1 MQKCYEWPT
10 LGWQLWCEQ
19 MFGGLCLITW
29 LHISQ
34 SQQNILQHSQHWHSH
49 TLCLISISNHNYEE
63 CRMNVEYLQS
73 TLCIQIMHLLQ
84 IAKLTTKL
92 LLSISLTIS
101 SIIQCSLYNFQFN
114 LTWLYSVIHICDVH
128 RSGCVCYTCE
138 YCSYS
143 SEGCLPK
150 KKSIWRDIVPTSYYP
165 LPLQK

>member
-84 IAKLTTKL
+84 IAKLTTEL

-114 LTWLYSVIHICDVH
+114 LTWLSSVIHICDVH
-128 RSGCVCYTCE
+128 RSGCVCYTCK

-143 SEGCLPK
+143 SYFPFVNCPWYLFWK
-150 KKSIWRDIVPTSYYP
+150 INDQMIN
-165 LPLQK
+165 

>member
-34 SQQNILQHSQHWHSH
+34 SQQNILQHSQHWHSQ

-84 IAKLTTKL
+84 IAKLTTEL

-114 LTWLYSVIHICDVH
+114 LTWLYSVIFVMCIEVDVYVTLVNIVHIHLISLLWTV
-128 RSGCVCYTCE
+128 RGIFF
-138 YCSYS
+138 
-143 SEGCLPK
+143 GK
-150 KKSIWRDIVPTSYYP
+150 
-165 LPLQK
+165 

>member
-84 IAKLTTKL
+84 IAKLTTEL
-92 LLSISLTIS
+92 LLSISPTIS

-114 LTWLYSVIHICDVH
+114 FILLYLWCASKWMYMLHLWILFIFILFPFCELSVAYFLEKMI
-128 RSGCVCYTCE
+128 
-138 YCSYS
+138 
-143 SEGCLPK
+143 K
-150 KKSIWRDIVPTSYYP
+150 W
-165 LPLQK
+165 

>member
-63 CRMNVEYLQS
+63 WEWMWNIYNLHYVFK
-73 TLCIQIMHLLQ
+73 LCIFY
-84 IAKLTTKL
+84 KLPSWLRNCYYPFL
-92 LLSISLTIS
+92 LLSVP
-101 SIIQCSLYNFQFN
+101 LYNVVFTTSNSTLFC
-114 LTWLYSVIHICDVH
+114 YICDVH
-128 RSGCVCYTCE
+128 RSGCICYTCE
-138 YCSYS
+138 YCEYCEYS
-143 SEGCLPK
+143 SYFPFVNCPWYIFGKINDLM
-150 KKSIWRDIVPTSYYP
+150 IN
-165 LPLQK
+165 

>member
-84 IAKLTTKL
+84 IAKLTTEL

-114 LTWLYSVIHICDVH
+114 LTWLYSVIFVMCIEVDVYVTLVNIIHIHLISLLWTVRGIFFGKNDQM
-128 RSGCVCYTCE
+128 
-138 YCSYS
+138 
-143 SEGCLPK
+143 
-150 KKSIWRDIVPTSYYP
+150 IN
-165 LPLQK
+165 